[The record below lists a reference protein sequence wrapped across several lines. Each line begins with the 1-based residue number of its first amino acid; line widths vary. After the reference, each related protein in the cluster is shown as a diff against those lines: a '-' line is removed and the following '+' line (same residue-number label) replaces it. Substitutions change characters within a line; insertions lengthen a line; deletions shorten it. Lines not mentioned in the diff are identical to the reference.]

1 MKSSVVKLKCVKPS
15 IRCTIRA
22 DMGFPPRNGFL
33 KLLNCTIYDEEL
45 FASPPPPLDCPI
57 CFLPMGFMHT
67 YQPCCGKNLCD
78 GCMYAHKKK
87 ANEFNCPFCRHP
99 VASTNDE
106 RFELTKKR
114 MACSDSNAFVMM
126 GLVYLQ
132 GTKEIKQDF
141 GKAVALWEKAVELGS
156 ELAHF
161 YLGCAYDN
169 GQGVKEDL
177 KIQNGYVPLAT
188 CCNWWKSSGK
198 VQFGAHVYPFSTSS
212 P

>member
-1 MKSSVVKLKCVKPS
+1 MGKKNAWENEGGDSDEEFCSQIEVCKAINKMYNS
-15 IRCTIRA
+15 IRA

-45 FASPPPPLDCPI
+45 FASPPPPPDCPI
-57 CFLPMGFMHT
+57 CFLPMSLMHT

-114 MACSDSNAFVMM
+114 MTCSDSNAFVMM
-126 GLVYLQ
+126 GVVYLQ

-141 GKAVALWEKAVELGS
+141 GKAVALWENAAELGS
-156 ELAHF
+156 EFTHVRSMTVYSFAHECE
-161 YLGCAYDN
+161 LH
-169 GQGVKEDL
+169 
-177 KIQNGYVPLAT
+177 PL
-188 CCNWWKSSGK
+188 
-198 VQFGAHVYPFSTSS
+198 
-212 P
+212 